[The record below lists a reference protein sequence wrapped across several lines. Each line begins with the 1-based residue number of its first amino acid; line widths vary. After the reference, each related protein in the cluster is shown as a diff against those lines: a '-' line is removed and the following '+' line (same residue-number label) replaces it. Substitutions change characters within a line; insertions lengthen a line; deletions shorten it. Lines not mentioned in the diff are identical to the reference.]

1 RPNILF
7 LLADDHRHDVL
18 GVAGSPARTP
28 HLDALAARG
37 TRFARPPCPGGMT
50 GASCAPGRASIRPGP
65 EVRAAT
71 AGLGIGTPEAHEL
84 APEAPTL
91 PQVLRENGYRTYGV
105 GKWHNGTESFHRS
118 FDDGAQIFFGGMSEH
133 TAVPVH
139 D

>member
-1 RPNILF
+1 E
-7 LLADDHRHDVL
+7 VL
-18 GVAGSPARTP
+18 
-28 HLDALAARG
+28 
-37 TRFARPPCPGGMT
+37 
-50 GASCAPGRASIRPGP
+50 
-65 EVRAAT
+65 AAT

-91 PQVLRENGYRTYGV
+91 PQVLRENWYRTYGV

-139 D
+139 DFDPTGVYPDAARHLAEGFSTDASVQAVTARLQAQPPRAGGAPGRGARAAAP